1 MKRIGLLSLL
11 SLLSL
16 LFLAA
21 CATEHPHTI
30 HAKTQ
35 GTFKVGDPYKVE
47 GTWYYP
53 KEQYDLVEKGI
64 ASWYGPGFDG
74 GHTASGEIYHADE
87 LTAAHRTLQMPSLV
101 RVTNL
106 DNGHSVIVRVNDRGP
121 YARGRIMD
129 VSSKAAGLLGM
140 KGAGTAKVQ
149 LQVLSAESMRVA
161 QLARTGAST
170 RGFETAYNTPNGAP
184 APTTTEQIAQT
195 PLAAPPAPVEA
206 LPSGVAPNYDLA
218 ASQSVP
224 ASTLPAAGP
233 VPGHMRGNTFYPD
246 AVVTQLPVHP
256 TGIYVQAGSFTSR
269 DNADRLAL
277 ILVRFNAGVAQT
289 MVNGRQFFRV
299 RIGPISSVP
308 AADAVLGR
316 VVRAGSHSAIITVE

>member
-1 MKRIGLLSLL
+1 MIKIRFLSLL
-11 SLLSL
+11 PLLL
-16 LFLAA
+16 LAA

-53 KEQYDLVEKGI
+53 KEQYDLVETGI

-140 KGAGTAKVQ
+140 KGTGTAKVQ
-149 LQVLSAESMRVA
+149 LQVLSAESMRIA
-161 QLARTGAST
+161 QLAKTGAST
-170 RGFETAYNTPNGAP
+170 RGFETAYNSANGFRAARDDATDTDRALGVEP
-184 APTTTEQIAQT
+184 LEVFEIAIEERILVVPFDLEREGT
-195 PLAAPPAPVEA
+195 FLAWPDVI
-206 LPSGVAPNYDLA
+206 DL
-218 ASQSVP
+218 
-224 ASTLPAAGP
+224 
-233 VPGHMRGNTFYPD
+233 M
-246 AVVTQLPVHP
+246 
-256 TGIYVQAGSFTSR
+256 
-269 DNADRLAL
+269 ADRLLGYAVDCLSQLEVVLRPAERGKPATQAL
-277 ILVRFNAGVAQT
+277 RHLGFAAATTDDLGHRQRYVQQRAFEFVDEVGKVMLDDGFGMAGEQHLEA
-289 MVNGRQFFRV
+289 
-299 RIGPISSVP
+299 S
-308 AADAVLGR
+308 
-316 VVRAGSHSAIITVE
+316 RA